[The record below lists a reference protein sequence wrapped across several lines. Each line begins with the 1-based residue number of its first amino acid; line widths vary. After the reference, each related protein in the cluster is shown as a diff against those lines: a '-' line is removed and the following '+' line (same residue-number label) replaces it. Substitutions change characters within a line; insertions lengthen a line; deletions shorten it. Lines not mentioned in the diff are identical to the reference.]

1 VQNTIETP
9 LPEFFRT
16 AQDLMFG
23 SEIMGG
29 SREDDFYLSPAA
41 SVRWKIGE
49 QVERALKNHVAD
61 LEGGLRELPKDPD
74 RSCLFKRSL

>member
-1 VQNTIETP
+1 MI
-9 LPEFFRT
+9 
-16 AQDLMFG
+16 
-23 SEIMGG
+23 
-29 SREDDFYLSPAA
+29 PAA